1 MLLLWLRLRYCWCVG
16 GCSSLVLLLLLL
28 PSTVNGLN
36 GNLAEQ
42 NRPYGS
48 IRGIE
53 TRRSP

>member
-1 MLLLWLRLRYCWCVG
+1 MRD
-16 GCSSLVLLLLLL
+16 CSIDTNAMLLL

-53 TRRSP
+53 TRRNP